1 MADKKLKVTL
11 IKSTIGAVPKNK
23 KTIEALGLTKLYKTV
38 ELPDNAATAGAL
50 RKVAPYV
57 KVEDVVIEECTED
70 KLLDEIYKQLG
81 LERK

>member
-11 IKSTIGAVPKNK
+11 VKSTIGAVPKNK
-23 KTIEALGLTKLYKTV
+23 KTVQVLRLLYKTV

-57 KVEDVVIEECTED
+57 KVE
-70 KLLDEIYKQLG
+70 EI
-81 LERK
+81 